1 MGAAGIDLETSSTLI
16 SPVVFTT
23 VGRFVNI

>member
-1 MGAAGIDLETSSTLI
+1 MGAAGIDLETSSTVMGPL
-16 SPVVFTT
+16 VFTT